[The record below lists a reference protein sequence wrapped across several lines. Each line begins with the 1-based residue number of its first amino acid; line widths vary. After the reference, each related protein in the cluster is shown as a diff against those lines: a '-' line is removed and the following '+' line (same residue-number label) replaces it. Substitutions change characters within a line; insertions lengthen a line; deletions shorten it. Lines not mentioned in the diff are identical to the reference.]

1 MKRITIIAAM
11 LLSVAAFAQNQTA
24 GGGISEDL
32 LKEISK
38 GYEGTAAD
46 KALHNAINADQI
58 NVLALQPDNITKTDR
73 HFSHEVATKGRT
85 NQKSSGRCWLFA
97 ATNVLREIVAKKN
110 KLDDFELSQSW
121 LAFWDKFERANYFL
135 ESILATANLPID
147 DRVVAYILNTGVGD
161 GGQWDMFVNI
171 INKYG
176 ICPKSV
182 YGETAQSSG
191 TGNMNSLLNRALK
204 VDAVALRKMVA
215 KRASAA
221 KIAAAKAEMMSK
233 IYIFLTTCY
242 GKPVEKFDFEYKDK
256 DGKYVI
262 EKGYT
267 PLSFKKKYFG
277 NMLDD
282 YVSIINAPTDDK
294 PFNEVFTVDF
304 LGNVA
309 EAAPIRYLNL
319 SIDDFKA
326 LVLKQLQDGE
336 IVWFGSDCGK
346 YSERGEKNLYD
357 PDVYDFESVTGLDLS
372 MTKAEMLD
380 YGFSA
385 MNHAMVITGV
395 NVVNGKPNRWK
406 IENSWGTDGPNK
418 GYFFM
423 SDKWFDSYVFQA
435 VVHKKYLGKKA
446 DLLKRK
452 PVVLKPWDPMGTLA

>member
-1 MKRITIIAAM
+1 MNEFPK
-11 LLSVAAFAQNQTA
+11 
-24 GGGISEDL
+24 GGISTKQLADFAKAYDKSPNARL
-32 LKEISK
+32 LTNAFHKLKINDMAISS
-38 GYEGTAAD
+38 EGLAAQNFVFSTD
-46 KALHNAINADQI
+46 I
-58 NVLALQPDNITKTDR
+58 KTM
-73 HFSHEVATKGRT
+73 SST

-97 ATNVLREIVAKKN
+97 ATNCLREIVAKKN

-135 ESILATANLPID
+135 ESILATANLPTD

-204 VDAVALRKMVA
+204 VDAVVLRKMVA

-221 KIAAAKAEMMSK
+221 KIAAAKTEMMSK
-233 IYIFLTTCY
+233 IYTFLTTCY

-256 DGKYVI
+256 DGKYHC

-309 EAAPIRYLNL
+309 EAAPR
-319 SIDDFKA
+319 
-326 LVLKQLQDGE
+326 
-336 IVWFGSDCGK
+336 
-346 YSERGEKNLYD
+346 R
-357 PDVYDFESVTGLDLS
+357 
-372 MTKAEMLD
+372 
-380 YGFSA
+380 
-385 MNHAMVITGV
+385 
-395 NVVNGKPNRWK
+395 
-406 IENSWGTDGPNK
+406 
-418 GYFFM
+418 
-423 SDKWFDSYVFQA
+423 
-435 VVHKKYLGKKA
+435 
-446 DLLKRK
+446 
-452 PVVLKPWDPMGTLA
+452 

>member
-1 MKRITIIAAM
+1 MNEFPK
-11 LLSVAAFAQNQTA
+11 
-24 GGGISEDL
+24 GGISAKQLADFA
-32 LKEISK
+32 KA
-38 GYEGTAAD
+38 YD
-46 KALHNAINADQI
+46 KAPNARLLTNAFHKLKINDMAISSDG
-58 NVLALQPDNITKTDR
+58 LAAQTFVFSTDIKTMA
-73 HFSHEVATKGRT
+73 ST

-135 ESILATANLPID
+135 ESILATANLPVD

-221 KIAAAKAEMMSK
+221 KIAAAKADMLSK
-233 IYIFLTTCY
+233 IYTFLTTCY
-242 GKPVEKFDFEYKDK
+242 GKPVEKFDFEYKNK

-418 GYFFM
+418 GYYFM

-452 PVVLKPWDPMGTLA
+452 PVLLKPWDPMGTLAD